1 MASHLFSPLRWRGV
15 EFPNRVAVAPMCQYS
30 AVEGSPGDWHLMHLG
45 QFALGGAG
53 LVIFEATGV
62 EPEGRITPDCTGLY
76 SDANEEAFARV
87 IRFCRS
93 VGGARLGIQLG
104 HAGRKGSTS
113 APWIEGGG
121 PLSGPEAWTPQ
132 APSAAPYLD
141 GWAAPKAMDDGDIAR
156 VRGAFGRAAE
166 RAGRLGLDY
175 VELHAAHGYL
185 LHQFLSP
192 LTNRRADAWGGS
204 LEGRMRFPL
213 ECFAAVRAAFPEER
227 PVTVRLSAADW
238 IEGGWDLE
246 QSVVFAAALRDMGC
260 DAIHVTS
267 GGLRQDQAIETGPGY
282 QTGFAAEIRRRAG
295 VPTVAVGQIAEP
307 LQAETIIRTGQADM
321 VALARGM
328 LWDPR
333 WVWKAALALGAEL
346 ELPPPYARCNPALRA
361 RPFVKRG

>member
-1 MASHLFSPLRWRGV
+1 MTAALFEPITLRGLTL
-15 EFPNRVAVAPMCQYS
+15 PNRVVVAPMCQYS
-30 AVEGSPGDWHLMHLG
+30 AEDGTMGDWHLVNLG
-45 QFALGGAG
+45 QVAMGGPG
-53 LVIFEATGV
+53 LILIEATGV
-62 EPEGRITPDCTGLY
+62 EREGRITHGCTGLY
-76 SDANEEAFARV
+76 SDENEAAMARV
-87 IRFCRS
+87 AAFCRS
-93 VGGARLGIQLG
+93 VGQSKVGVQLG
-104 HAGRKGSTS
+104 HAGRKASS
-113 APWIEGGG
+113 QRPWEGGAALG
-121 PLSGPEAWTPQ
+121 PDADPWTTC
-132 APSAAPYLD
+132 APSAAAIDDSWHTPEALD
-141 GWAAPKAMDDGDIAR
+141 AAGLTR
-156 VRGAFGRAAE
+156 VRDAFVDAAKRAE
-166 RAGRLGLDY
+166 RMGLDL